1 MNPFTKIR
9 TFYKETMQELSKAS
23 WPDFQ
28 ELRGSTLVVVLG
40 VAILGF
46 FISVSD
52 FSLSNWVE
60 YFTQLLREG

>member
-1 MNPFTKIR
+1 VNPFSKIR

-28 ELRGSTLVVVLG
+28 ELRGSTFVVVLG

>member
-1 MNPFTKIR
+1 LNPFTKIR
-9 TFYKETMQELSKAS
+9 TFYRETLAELIKAS
-23 WPDFQ
+23 WPTLN
-28 ELRGSTLVVVLG
+28 ELRESTIVVIIG

-60 YFTQLLREG
+60 LFTNLVRKA

>member
-1 MNPFTKIR
+1 MNPFTKVR
-9 TFYKETMQELSKAS
+9 TFYKETMLELSKAS

-28 ELRGSTLVVVLG
+28 ELRGSTMVVVLG

-46 FISVSD
+46 FIAVSD

-60 YFTQLLREG
+60 YFTQFLREG

>member
-1 MNPFTKIR
+1 VNPFTKVR

>member
-1 MNPFTKIR
+1 LNPFTKIR
-9 TFYKETMQELSKAS
+9 TFYKETTLELSKAS

-28 ELRGSTLVVVLG
+28 ELRGSTIVVVLG

-52 FSLSNWVE
+52 FSLSSWVE
-60 YFTQLLREG
+60 LITNYLREN

>member
-1 MNPFTKIR
+1 VNPFTKVR
-9 TFYKETMQELSKAS
+9 TFYKETMLELSKAS

-28 ELRGSTLVVVLG
+28 ELRGSTMVVVVG
-40 VAILGF
+40 VAVLGF

>member
-1 MNPFTKIR
+1 ML
-9 TFYKETMQELSKAS
+9 ELSKAT

-28 ELRGSTLVVVLG
+28 ELRGSTVVVVIG
-40 VAILGF
+40 VAVLGF

-60 YFTQLLREG
+60 YFTQMLREG

>member
-1 MNPFTKIR
+1 VNPFLKIR

-46 FISVSD
+46 FISASD

-60 YFTQLLREG
+60 YFTQLIREG

>member
-1 MNPFTKIR
+1 
-9 TFYKETMQELSKAS
+9 MQELSKAS
-23 WPDFQ
+23 WPDLQ
-28 ELRGSTLVVVLG
+28 ELRGSTFVVGLG

>member
-1 MNPFTKIR
+1 VNPFTKIR

>member
-1 MNPFTKIR
+1 MNPFTKVR
-9 TFYKETMQELSKAS
+9 TFYKETMLELSKAS

-28 ELRGSTLVVVLG
+28 ELRGSTVVVVIG
-40 VAILGF
+40 VAVLGF

-60 YFTQLLREG
+60 YFTQALREG

>member
-1 MNPFTKIR
+1 MNPFPKIR
-9 TFYKETMQELSKAS
+9 TFYKETMQELAKAS

-46 FISVSD
+46 FIFVSD

-60 YFTQLLREG
+60 YFTQLIREG

>member
-1 MNPFTKIR
+1 MNPFTKVR
-9 TFYKETMQELSKAS
+9 TFYKETMLELSKAS

-28 ELRGSTLVVVLG
+28 ELRGSTVVVVIG
-40 VAILGF
+40 VAVLGF

-60 YFTQLLREG
+60 YFTQVLREG

>member
-1 MNPFTKIR
+1 MNPFTKVR
-9 TFYKETMQELSKAS
+9 TFYKETMLELSKAS

-28 ELRGSTLVVVLG
+28 ELRGSTMVVVIG

-46 FISVSD
+46 FIAVSD

-60 YFTQLLREG
+60 YFTQYLREG

>member
-1 MNPFTKIR
+1 
-9 TFYKETMQELSKAS
+9 MQELSKAS

-28 ELRGSTLVVVLG
+28 ELRGSTFVVVLG

>member
-1 MNPFTKIR
+1 VNPFFKIR

-60 YFTQLLREG
+60 YFTQLIREG

>member
-1 MNPFTKIR
+1 
-9 TFYKETMQELSKAS
+9 MQELSKAS

-46 FISVSD
+46 FISASD

-60 YFTQLLREG
+60 YFTQLIREG

>member
-1 MNPFTKIR
+1 VNPFTKVR
-9 TFYKETMQELSKAS
+9 TFYKETMLELSKAS

-28 ELRGSTLVVVLG
+28 ELRGSTVVVVIG
-40 VAILGF
+40 VAVLGF

-60 YFTQLLREG
+60 YFTQVLREG